1 MRIPVRMEQIIITRA
16 ATGRVEANAAQVRS
30 RSWLRPPRRPSPRLA
45 PLSALEDSPLRRY
58 DIALHEHWPIGQNR
72 TRYDQGELMKESGKF
87 LLRMGLS
94 LTLAVGI
101 VGMLV
106 AQDKKAEAP
115 KKDPAPSDSKSKEEK
130 GKDKAMAL
138 GSKGELAVVETNLGT
153 MKIKFFPDAA
163 PKAVENFLG
172 LAQKGYYNGLIF
184 HRVIDRFMIQG
195 GDPTGTGSGGE
206 SLWGKDFED
215 EFSPKYRF
223 NKKGLLAMANRG
235 PRTNGSQFFITLV
248 PTPYLNDKH
257 TIFGEVIEGL
267 DVVDKIGKV
276 KTGAQD
282 RPVDPVKMV
291 KVTVELPKA
300 KPEDEKKKG

>member
-1 MRIPVRMEQIIITRA
+1 
-16 ATGRVEANAAQVRS
+16 
-30 RSWLRPPRRPSPRLA
+30 
-45 PLSALEDSPLRRY
+45 
-58 DIALHEHWPIGQNR
+58 
-72 TRYDQGELMKESGKF
+72 MKESGKF

-94 LTLAVGI
+94 LTLAVGM

-130 GKDKAMAL
+130 GKDKPMAL
-138 GSKGELAVVETNLGT
+138 GSKGELAVIETNLGT
-153 MKIKFFPDAA
+153 MKIKFFSDAA

-195 GDPTGTGSGGE
+195 GDPTGTGAGGE

-248 PTPYLNDKH
+248 PTPHLNDKH
-257 TIFGEVIEGL
+257 TIFGEVVEGL

-282 RPVDPVKMV
+282 RPIDPVKMV
-291 KVTVELPKA
+291 KVIVELPKA
-300 KPEDEKKKG
+300 KPEDEKKK